1 MHQWIYTNFDS
12 NKNKFPMKKKWKKIY
27 TFFCKSTINKSIS
40 GIDRVDKSAR
50 PCVVE
55 EAGWSRFD
63 FTNYILYINNEIV
76 KYIVDTEHQWMYT
89 DSDS

>member
-1 MHQWIYTNFDS
+1 M
-12 NKNKFPMKKKWKKIY
+12 
-27 TFFCKSTINKSIS
+27 
-40 GIDRVDKSAR
+40 DRVDKSAR

-76 KYIVDTEHQWMYT
+76 KYIVDTEHQ
-89 DSDS
+89 